1 MIFSCINENEKTLL
15 KNLIGKELKYIKSEE
30 TDSWNRIFGNLSI
43 VADNSEIEIRNELTP
58 TDYFGDIED
67 VSKFK
72 IFKITKE
79 HPFELMVK
87 SQIVE
92 TNVQE
97 KIADI
102 LIIQDEISVKEANGN
117 KVYEITMDTAIVIK
131 TEKSSFV
138 ISREWSLEEELIFS
152 KTANYA
158 ASVYSVKDIIEEWS
172 DEDARTVASC
182 KRSEISLKN
191 IE

>member
-1 MIFSCINENEKTLL
+1 
-15 KNLIGKELKYIKSEE
+15 
-30 TDSWNRIFGNLSI
+30 
-43 VADNSEIEIRNELTP
+43 
-58 TDYFGDIED
+58 
-67 VSKFK
+67 
-72 IFKITKE
+72 
-79 HPFELMVK
+79 MVK
-87 SQIVE
+87 SQIIK

-97 KIADI
+97 KISDI
-102 LIIQDEISVKEANGN
+102 LIIQDEISVKDVNCN
-117 KVYEITMDTAIVIK
+117 KVYEITMDNAIVIK

-158 ASVYSVKDIIEEWS
+158 ASVYSVKNIIEEWS